1 MSEGVACIGEGLGT
15 ALVPSGSMSV
25 PGGGPGGEKSP
36 EAPGNWE
43 WMDFERYLLGA

>member
-36 EAPGNWE
+36 GSYWE